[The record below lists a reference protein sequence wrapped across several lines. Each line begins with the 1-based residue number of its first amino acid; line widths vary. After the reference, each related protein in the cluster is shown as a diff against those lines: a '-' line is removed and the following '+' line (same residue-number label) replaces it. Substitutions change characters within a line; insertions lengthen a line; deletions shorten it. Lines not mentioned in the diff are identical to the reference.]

1 MREVF
6 TDEDDEAPV
15 TEEDAPRGRVDVI
28 AVATELV
35 VFLANV
41 RNILNDFDDGRG
53 RGGFLLLAARRF
65 LPLVPTLPNALV
77 VEEETLVD
85 AI

>member
-1 MREVF
+1 M
-6 TDEDDEAPV
+6 
-15 TEEDAPRGRVDVI
+15 DVI

-53 RGGFLLLAARRF
+53 RGGFLLLEARRF

-77 VEEETLVD
+77 VEEETLVV

>member
-1 MREVF
+1 M
-6 TDEDDEAPV
+6 
-15 TEEDAPRGRVDVI
+15 DVI

-41 RNILNDFDDGRG
+41 RNILNDFDDDFDDGRG

-77 VEEETLVD
+77 EEETLVV

>member
-1 MREVF
+1 
-6 TDEDDEAPV
+6 
-15 TEEDAPRGRVDVI
+15 VDVI

-41 RNILNDFDDGRG
+41 RNILNDFDDDDGRG
-53 RGGFLLLAARRF
+53 GGGFLLLAARGF
-65 LPLVPTLPNALV
+65 LPLVPTPNAL
-77 VEEETLVD
+77 VEEETLVV

>member
-1 MREVF
+1 M
-6 TDEDDEAPV
+6 
-15 TEEDAPRGRVDVI
+15 DVI
-28 AVATELV
+28 DVATELV

-65 LPLVPTLPNALV
+65 LPLVPTPLPNALV
-77 VEEETLVD
+77 VEEETLVV